1 MELAAAHG
9 GWRRQRTRPGGAER
23 ERGREGACGIHNLGA
38 KLSDVSGTAAITQNG
53 GEAAGSELEL
63 VNGDG

>member
-1 MELAAAHG
+1 MAATANKT
-9 GWRRQRTRPGGAER
+9 GWSRARER

-38 KLSDVSGTAAITQNG
+38 KLSNGSGTAAITQNG
-53 GEAAGSELEL
+53 GAAAGSELEL